1 MRLTLGVLALAWP
14 VIASAGDGDVTNEEL
29 VSAAGGWDAGTQTT
43 ELLGSRTLSSV
54 DTSGKAVTD
63 HQAIH
68 VELFSN
74 TDPTTEALHAYRQ
87 KVSLVVGRKLDRSK
101 NGAVKVK
108 VDAKGGIE
116 YTAIVKH
123 SGDKRFDKAM
133 VRAVKDADTVPPPP
147 DGIQYLVSEGIV
159 LDL

>member
-1 MRLTLGVLALAWP
+1 MRLTLGVFALVWSA
-14 VIASAGDGDVTNEEL
+14 VASAGDGSVTNEEL
-29 VSAAGGWDAGTQTT
+29 VTASGGWENGTQTT
-43 ELLGSRTLSSV
+43 ELLGSKAPV

-63 HQAIH
+63 HESIA

-74 TDPTTEALHAYRQ
+74 TDPTTEALHAYEQ

-101 NGAVKVK
+101 DGAVKVK
-108 VDAKGGIE
+108 VDAQGGIE

-133 VRAVKDADTVPPPP
+133 VRAVKDAETVPAPPS
-147 DGIQYLVSEGIV
+147 DIQHLTSQGIV

>member
-1 MRLTLGVLALAWP
+1 MRLTIGALALAWP
-14 VIASAGDGDVTNEEL
+14 MIASAGDSGVTNEEL
-29 VSAAGGWDAGTQTT
+29 VTASGGWDKGTQTT
-43 ELLGSRTLSSV
+43 ELLGSKTLSSV

-63 HQAIH
+63 HEAIQ

-74 TDPTTEALHAYRQ
+74 TDPTTEALHAYQQ

-101 NGAVKVK
+101 DGAVKVK
-108 VDAKGGIE
+108 VDANGAIE
-116 YTAIVKH
+116 YTAITKH

-147 DGIQYLVSEGIV
+147 SDIQHLTSQGIV